1 MAEKM
6 SSNGGRSGE
15 VLLRFENVWKY
26 YEKDDNYIQALA
38 GVNLEIYKNEFLCVI
53 GPSSSGKSTML
64 KLIAGLDK
72 PSVGSVTLK
81 GKKIEKPGH
90 DRGMIFQEYSM
101 LPWRSVEKNIEL
113 GLEFANEPLKK
124 RKEVVKKYLDMVGL
138 GYAKNKHP
146 WELSGG
152 MKRRTTLA
160 MILAI
165 APEILLMDG
174 AFNALDAK
182 TKMTMQNEI
191 VNIWQR
197 EGNTIIFVTSELDEA
212 VKLSDRIVILTHGGG
227 VASVIENPLPRPR
240 SGKVATTPEFTRMSA
255 AVRENI
261 LDILV
266 SASKKKVVV

>member
-15 VLLRFENVWKY
+15 VLVRFENVWKY
-26 YEKDDNYIQALA
+26 YEKDDSYIQALA
-38 GVNLEIYKNEFLCVI
+38 GVNLEIYKREFICIV
-53 GPSSSGKSTML
+53 GPTSCGKSTL
-64 KLIAGLDK
+64 LNLIAGLDT
-72 PSVGSVTLK
+72 PSVGSVTLN

-101 LPWRSVEKNIEL
+101 LPWRTVERNIEL
-113 GLEFANEPLKK
+113 GLEFACEPLSK
-124 RKEVVKKYLDMVGL
+124 RKEVSKKYLDMVGL
-138 GYAKNKHP
+138 GYAKNKYP

-191 VNIWQR
+191 VNIWKKER
-197 EGNTIIFVTSELDEA
+197 NTIIFVTSELDEA
-212 VKLSDRIVILTHGGG
+212 VKLGDRIVVLNHEGK
-227 VASVIENPLPRPR
+227 VVSVVDNPLPRPR
-240 SGKVATTPEFTRMSA
+240 SGKMATTPEFTRMSA
-255 AVRENI
+255 AVRERI

-266 SASKKKVVV
+266 SSSKQQVV